1 MAGIA
6 ITITMVTII
15 TDRIIIQ
22 IAIIVVI
29 IQTNILHPVI
39 RQGETLTT
47 ILNLIFIII
56 IIIIIIV
63 YQEGKTPQVP
73 IQGMKSIVADR
84 GLLQVMVSIPV
95 NPDE

>member
-56 IIIIIIV
+56 IIIIIM